1 MENTSDR
8 NVTPQ
13 TTIGGLRKMYGPH
26 FAAGYEDQDS
36 LGRLLAMAGA
46 NSLEEYMQRKRRSAA

>member
-1 MENTSDR
+1 MENTPDR

-13 TTIGGLRKMYGPH
+13 TTIAELRKQYGPH

-46 NSLEEYMQRKRRSAA
+46 NSLEEYLQRKHHSAA